1 MMLQFGR
8 QLLCGRVDGDD
19 TDLDPL
25 GEGRVDPPELDP
37 SMSIVAVPGRERLAL
52 SPELEEERALLDP
65 EPA

>member
-8 QLLCGRVDGDD
+8 QHLCGRVDGDD